1 MLMLRCEQYSFV
13 LALLIRIE
21 SIKLD
26 YSEAMIFVSMF
37 SYQVRVKVK
46 EIRCGNECVLKKSVC
61 LNAEDQED
69 DEEEKEDEC
78 ERNSTRDYMARK

>member
-1 MLMLRCEQYSFV
+1 
-13 LALLIRIE
+13 
-21 SIKLD
+21 
-26 YSEAMIFVSMF
+26 MF
-37 SYQVRVKVK
+37 SYQVKVKVK